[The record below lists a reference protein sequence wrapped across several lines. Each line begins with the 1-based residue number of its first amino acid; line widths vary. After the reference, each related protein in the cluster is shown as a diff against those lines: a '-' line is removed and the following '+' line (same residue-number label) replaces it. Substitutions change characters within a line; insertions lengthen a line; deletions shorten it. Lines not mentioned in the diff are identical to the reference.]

1 MFLFC
6 LFCIL
11 DSELSPSFISNRGQY
26 WHCFDGSFNLSC
38 SNIFQIKWK
47 WWEVLGECSCPSH
60 HPSQGAPA
68 VTLFTGAL
76 SLQCPPPLSLQ
87 SNHPNLHV
95 RPMYISTP
103 PCEPLQNH
111 ANVSKHARPCVKHN
125 RNTVKGSAGMHY
137 KQCRFPCATQP
148 PLPPHAGSRSH
159 ADRLR
164 QILYW

>member
-1 MFLFC
+1 MQLPVP
-6 LFCIL
+6 
-11 DSELSPSFISNRGQY
+11 PSVTGR
-26 WHCFDGSFNLSC
+26 SC
-38 SNIFQIKWK
+38 CHS
-47 WWEVLGECSCPSH
+47 VYRRPVPSM
-60 HPSQGAPA
+60 P
-68 VTLFTGAL
+68 
-76 SLQCPPPLSLQ
+76 PPPLSLQ

-148 PLPPHAGSRSH
+148 PLPPQSSHPTLGRGHTLIACGRSSI
-159 ADRLR
+159 DRHCH
-164 QILYW
+164 QIATLPIFY